1 MTCRIKRSGKK
12 ISFLHNSEFFSF
24 LFLNTSEFFGCYFSK
39 FSFFY
44 IFFFLFIGFG
54 LEKLIFF
61 FVKYFFIFL
70 LLFFQ
75 ILLFFHFFFSFY
87 RIRLGKAYFF
97 FCMTRLRE
105 AYFFP
110 SFSNKNN
117 KINISRTTLSKKI
130 LICNEN
136 ILRYGAYVWPPVFQ
150 SICMFECKFSQ
161 NIESFSF
168 FFSNKEYDAS
178 FLFKKFLL

>member
-1 MTCRIKRSGKK
+1 MTCRVECFGKK
-12 ISFLHNSEFFSF
+12 ISFLHNSEFFSL
-24 LFLNTSEFFGCYFSK
+24 LFFQILL
-39 FSFFY
+39 FY
-44 IFFFLFIGFG
+44 IFFFLFIGSG
-54 LEKLIFF
+54 LKRLIFF
-61 FVKYFFIFL
+61 VWPGL
-70 LLFFQ
+70 E
-75 ILLFFHFFFSFY
+75 
-87 RIRLGKAYFF
+87 RLI
-97 FCMTRLRE
+97 
-105 AYFFP
+105 FFP

-136 ILRYGAYVWPPVFQ
+136 ILGYGAYVWPPVFQ
-150 SICMFECKFSQ
+150 SICIFECKFSQ